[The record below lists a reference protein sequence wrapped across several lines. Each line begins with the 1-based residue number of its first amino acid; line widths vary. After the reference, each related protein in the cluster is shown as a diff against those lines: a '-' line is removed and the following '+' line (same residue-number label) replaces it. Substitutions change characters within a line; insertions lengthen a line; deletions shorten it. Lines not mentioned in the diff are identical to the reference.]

1 MLSDRDRE
9 RDRQTLREVQRRWL
23 AEDPGFVAS
32 FDAVGPRDS
41 TCSVQWAYDRPR
53 SAYMTAMAV
62 AVAVALVVAMLMLS
76 APGSAL
82 LFAALVVVT
91 AVLWCHQDE
100 DRQGA

>member
-32 FDAVGPRDS
+32 FDAAGPRDS
-41 TCSVQWAYDRPR
+41 TCSVQWAYDLPR
-53 SAYMTAMAV
+53 SAYTTALV
-62 AVAVALVVAMLMLS
+62 VAVALVVAMLALS

-82 LFAALVVVT
+82 LFAALAVVT
-91 AVLWCHQDE
+91 AVLRCQDE
-100 DRQGA
+100 DRRGP